1 MWFLHAIGVGFA
13 VTLGMEIALGLCFA
27 LKAVQRG
34 VKKK

>member
-1 MWFLHAIGVGFA
+1 MLFLKALCVGFA